1 MGSTVVDPED
11 ILSAFADGEMVQLW
25 AKEKVATAIHN
36 GLVLGFNGELRPS
49 AAITRAETIA
59 IVHRLLIKAGL
70 IEG

>member
-36 GLVLGFNGELRPS
+36 GLVLGFNGELRP
-49 AAITRAETIA
+49 
-59 IVHRLLIKAGL
+59 LLLPSPERKQL
-70 IEG
+70 L